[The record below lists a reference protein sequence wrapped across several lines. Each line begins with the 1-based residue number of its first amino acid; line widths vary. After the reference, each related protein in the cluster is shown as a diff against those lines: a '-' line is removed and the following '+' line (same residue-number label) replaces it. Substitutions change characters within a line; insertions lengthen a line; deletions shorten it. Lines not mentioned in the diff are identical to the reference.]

1 MRNDHTRGEAGEIM
15 IKRFERLVA
24 VYFAIAV
31 KGSQELFL
39 LGIDAQDGC
48 PRQETLGSTGPDGGT
63 GRTMR
68 QVAARQHLGYLA
80 PGKTKPIEY
89 PSHDAGC
96 DTDGLFVKALGNFLG
111 GQIRPHNVL
120 AHGITC
126 GVVLERLLHLL
137 GQVRVFDFRL
147 FASTSGFADTTSG
160 SIGELLEFPHAV
172 FDGLGI
178 ASQDLGNV
186 AGAAMAKFDRFE
198 CRKASA
204 IFSDR
209 LW

>member
-1 MRNDHTRGEAGEIM
+1 MNPALIAGEIVDTMRNDHTRGEAGEIM

-39 LGIDAQDGC
+39 LGIDAQDWVASIKKLLD
-48 PRQETLGSTGPDGGT
+48 QLGQMAELGAA
-63 GRTMR
+63 MR
-68 QVAARQHLGYLA
+68 RVAARQHLGYLA
-80 PGKTKPIEY
+80 PGKTKTIEY

-126 GVVLERLLHLL
+126 GVFLSVSCTCWVKSACLTSVFLRPPPGL
-137 GQVRVFDFRL
+137 GYDFR
-147 FASTSGFADTTSG
+147 
-160 SIGELLEFPHAV
+160 
-172 FDGLGI
+172 
-178 ASQDLGNV
+178 QDHRGV
-186 AGAAMAKFDRFE
+186 A
-198 CRKASA
+198 
-204 IFSDR
+204 
-209 LW
+209 